1 MAPHYQDNSITIH
14 KVKCGPYDNNAYLL
28 VCPQTNESILIDTP
42 EDPGS
47 LIAVA
52 RGTDGI
58 PFSSSRTLSCK
69 LHVVHDPQSASASI
83 TPSTNASR
91 SSRAPGAGFV

>member
-1 MAPHYQDNSITIH
+1 MAPHYQDSTITIH

-42 EDPGS
+42 DDPVS

-52 RGTDGI
+52 KGTDVKSLLLTHHHSDHIRG
-58 PFSSSRTLSCK
+58 FSEVT
-69 LHVVHDPQSASASI
+69 SAL
-83 TPSTNASR
+83 
-91 SSRAPGAGFV
+91 GA